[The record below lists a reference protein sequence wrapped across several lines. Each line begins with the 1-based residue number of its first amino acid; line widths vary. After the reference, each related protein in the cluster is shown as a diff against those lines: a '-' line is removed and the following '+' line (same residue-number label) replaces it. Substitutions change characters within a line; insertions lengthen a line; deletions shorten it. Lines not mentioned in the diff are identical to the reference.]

1 MVLKKI
7 HRAIRF
13 KEEAWMA
20 GYIDRNTEMRKQ
32 ATTDFHKDLF
42 KLLNNAVFGKSME
55 NVFNYAD
62 IRLVTDPEKYQKLV
76 ASPLYKE
83 SEAFNHDLVAVAMQ
97 RESVCLNKPIYT
109 GFSVLELSKT
119 LMYDFHYSYM
129 GPKYGDNARLLFT
142 DTDSF
147 CYHVQTDDIYRDM
160 LKDRDVMFDTSA
172 YPSDH
177 FLYSVKNKKA
187 IGLMKDETNGTPIEE
202 FVGLRS
208 KMYSIKLCDAAVKK
222 RAKGITRAVV
232 QKQITHDDYKSTLFS
247 GNLMQ
252 HEMTL
257 FRSIKHDIFTV
268 NMNKVSLS
276 AYDDKRFVCDDGVHT
291 LAYGSC
297 LIK

>member
-1 MVLKKI
+1 
-7 HRAIRF
+7 
-13 KEEAWMA
+13 MA
-20 GYIDRNTEMRKQ
+20 GYIYHNTEMRKR

-55 NVFNYAD
+55 NVFNYVD
-62 IRLVTDPEKYQKLV
+62 IRLVTDHVKYQKLV

-83 SEAFNHDLVAVAMQ
+83 TEAFNNDLVAVAMR
-97 RESVCLNKPIYT
+97 RESVYLNKPIYT

-129 GPKYGDNARLLFT
+129 LPKYGDKARLLFT

-147 CYHVQTDDIYRDM
+147 CYHVQTNDVYQDM
-160 LKDRDVMFDTSA
+160 LKDRDLMFDTSA
-172 YPSDH
+172 YPCDH
-177 FLYSVKNKKA
+177 FLYSVKNKKI

-208 KMYSIKLCDAAVKK
+208 KMYSIKLSDDDEKK
-222 RAKGITRAVV
+222 RAKGISRAVV
-232 QKQITHDDYKSTLFS
+232 QKQITHDDYRSTLFD
-247 GNLMQ
+247 GTLMRHQ
-252 HEMTL
+252 MTL

-268 NMNKVSLS
+268 NVNKVSLS
-276 AYDDKRFVCDDGVHT
+276 AYDDKRFVCDDGIHT